1 MLLFIINVLLSATSG
16 IAIILTL
23 ITLIKTLRVHSNLPD
38 EIKRQTK
45 STVLTC
51 CVLFMFSI
59 GCAVGAGFLWNQLFF
74 YVFVLLSG
82 FLSLSIYQLIHE
94 NLAEFTD

>member
-1 MLLFIINVLLSATSG
+1 MLILIINVLLSGISG
-16 IAIILTL
+16 IALILTL
-23 ITLIKTLRVHSNLPD
+23 INLIKTLRVHHNLPD
-38 EIKRQTK
+38 EIKSQTK

-74 YVFVLLSG
+74 YVFILLSG
-82 FLSLSIYQLIHE
+82 FLSLSICQLIHE
-94 NLAEFTD
+94 NLAEFVD